1 MTIESR
7 LQALGINLPPAP
19 KPVAKYVPF
28 VKIGN
33 LVFTS
38 GILPLKDGQLAY
50 SGKLGLD
57 LTVDDGQDA
66 ARLAALN
73 GLSVL
78 KEALGDL
85 DCVERIVKLTGYV
98 ASAKDFHQQ
107 PLVLDGASSL
117 LVDVFGEAGRHARSA
132 VGAAELPLGAPIE
145 IELTV
150 QVKS

>member
-1 MTIESR
+1 M
-7 LQALGINLPPAP
+7 
-19 KPVAKYVPF
+19 
-28 VKIGN
+28 KIGN